1 MNNEPLSLLAY
12 GHLQEVSVPM
22 QNYVH
27 IYEYIAPAFFAA
39 ASGVFSLPSADA
51 FSLPSAAV
59 FPLPSAAGL
68 SMPSTAVFPLPSAA
82 VFPLPSEIFCFILVE
97 LWEKCQFFK
106 YGLVLGFSRAPFYV
120 PHT

>member
-1 MNNEPLSLLAY
+1 MNNEPLSLLAD
-12 GHLQEVSVPM
+12 GHFQRLSVPM

-39 ASGVFSLPSADA
+39 ASGVFSLPSAAAA

-68 SMPSTAVFPLPSAA
+68 SMSSTAVFPLPSAA
-82 VFPLPSEIFCFILVE
+82 VFCLPSEICCLIPVE
-97 LWEKCQFFK
+97 VWENTGRVSF
-106 YGLVLGFSRAPFYV
+106 VSFYV